1 MAAETHPD
9 IRRTLLF
16 LLKDDQIL
24 LAMKKRGFGAG
35 KWNGVG
41 GKIEAGES
49 IEDALVRECQEEV
62 GITPTSWRQ
71 VAELDFVQDATTDPW
86 HMYVHAY
93 IAEQWKGEAVE
104 SEEMKPE
111 WYNLADIPYDAMWD
125 DDQYWLPKV
134 LAGELVYGE
143 FIFDENDKMT
153 KHMIEIT
160 DTLPRSKQAN

>member
-16 LLKDDQIL
+16 LVKDGQIL

-41 GKIEAGES
+41 GKIEKGES
-49 IEDALVRECQEEV
+49 IEEALVRECQEEV
-62 GITPTSWRQ
+62 GVTPQTWKQ

-93 IAEQWKGEAVE
+93 ISNEWVGNPSE
-104 SEEMKPE
+104 SEEMRPE
-111 WYNLADIPYDAMWD
+111 WFPLDKIPYTEMWD
-125 DDQYWLPKV
+125 DDQYWLPTV

-143 FIFDENDKMT
+143 FTFDENDKMT
-153 KHMIEIT
+153 SHDIQTVNK
-160 DTLPRSKQAN
+160 LPTAG

>member
-1 MAAETHPD
+1 MSKETHPD

-16 LLKDDQIL
+16 LKKDDRIL

-49 IEDALVRECQEEV
+49 IEAALVRECQEEIGV
-62 GITPTSWRQ
+62 TPASWQQ

-93 IAEQWKGEAVE
+93 ISSNWQGEPTE
-104 SEEMKPE
+104 SEEMKPQ
-111 WYNLADIPYDAMWD
+111 WFDLSDIPYEAMWD

-143 FIFDENDKMT
+143 FIFDENEKMT
-153 KHMIEIT
+153 NYMIEAT
-160 DTLPRSKQAN
+160 DTLPLNKQTS